1 MCFMRARGRG
11 RGALAL
17 LCLVLS
23 SLIVLLGSASAPAQ
37 DGGAERSARV
47 SCGTGTAAAAT
58 VARAHRR
65 AARRARN
72 RARAT
77 HRRALRKRL
86 LRSARRHQVAARR
99 SAAPRCAIE
108 TKKKPPPPAPTP
120 TPTPTVTP
128 APTPTATPTPA
139 PTATPMPTPAPAA
152 TPTPSPAL
160 TVTASSADAT
170 ALIWTPA
177 PGAAVAE
184 VLRDGRL
191 IDRVPASAGAYT
203 DRLLWPSTSYAY
215 TLRQLTA
222 EGTLAGSQQTSAATP
237 ARGGLYPRL
246 FADDAFVNTRIAA
259 APALADGSATIVS
272 KSITAYQSSANLANS
287 SWWGVPI
294 ALADSSTKR
303 FSVGCTLYFCNISW
317 SPQAI
322 PSYAAPT
329 EGSDHHLT
337 VLDPAAGTML
347 DMWAAE
353 KLSDGW
359 RAGTRWVSPAKGSAI
374 ACDSSG
380 RCGGANAANFALMA
394 GVVRPEEIA
403 QGRIEHAL
411 VITTPYTRS
420 DVIACPAT
428 HTDGRNASVEALPM
442 GARVQLD
449 PAVNVDAL
457 ALPAWKK
464 TIARALQEYGAY
476 VGDTGG
482 SLAVRGE
489 STALRG
495 YDAWAKAGVSSSG
508 PSLKDLPWD
517 RLRVLSYS
525 RC

>member
-1 MCFMRARGRG
+1 MCFQRARGRG

-17 LCLVLS
+17 LCLVIS
-23 SLIVLLGSASAPAQ
+23 SLIVFLASASAPAQ
-37 DGGAERSARV
+37 EGGAERSARV

-58 VARAHRR
+58 VARSHRR
-65 AARRARN
+65 AARRARS
-72 RARAT
+72 RARGT
-77 HRRALRKRL
+77 HRRTLRKRL
-86 LRSARRHQVAARR
+86 LKSARRHEAAARR
-99 SAAPRCAIE
+99 AAAPRCAIE

-120 TPTPTVTP
+120 TPTPTPAPSVTP

-139 PTATPMPTPAPAA
+139 PTATPTPAPTA
-152 TPTPSPAL
+152 TPTPAL
-160 TVTASSADAT
+160 TVTASGAEAT
-170 ALIWTPA
+170 ALRWTPA
-177 PGAAVAE
+177 AGAAVAE

-215 TLRQLTA
+215 TLRQLAADGA
-222 EGTLAGSQQTSAATP
+222 EVRSQQAGAATP
-237 ARGGLYPRL
+237 ARSGLHPRL
-246 FADDAFVNTRIAA
+246 FADGAFVNTRIAA
-259 APALADGSATIVS
+259 TPALADGSAAIVA
-272 KSITAYQSSANLANS
+272 KAITAYQPSANLANS
-287 SWWGVPI
+287 SWWGVPL

-303 FSVGCTLYFCNISW
+303 FTVGCTLYFCNLTW
-317 SPQAI
+317 APQAI

-329 EGSDHHLT
+329 EGSDHHLA

-347 DMWAAE
+347 DMWVAE
-353 KLSDGW
+353 KLADGW
-359 RAGTRWVSPAKGSAI
+359 RAGTRWVSSAGGSGI
-374 ACDSSG
+374 ACNSSG
-380 RCGGANAANFALMA
+380 TCGGANAANFALMA

-428 HTDGRNASVEALPM
+428 HTDGRYASADALPM

-449 PAVNVDAL
+449 PAVNVNAL
-457 ALPAWKK
+457 VLPAWKK